1 MLPSSGCLANF
12 IPKVWLL
19 LSNRF
24 RLCEDSKV
32 SDRFVVTR
40 RTSFHEWHNDTTDE
54 EERRGDDENDVIMEP
69 SIETNICIICG
80 EFGRNQELWY
90 RCTICAAWAHSEC
103 S

>member
-1 MLPSSGCLANF
+1 MMK
-12 IPKVWLL
+12 ILL
-19 LSNRF
+19 LLKIKKGNWKKIYKIQGMWTTER
-24 RLCEDSKV
+24 
-32 SDRFVVTR
+32 
-40 RTSFHEWHNDTTDE
+40 HNDTTDE

-69 SIETNICIICG
+69 SIDTNICIICG